1 MFGSTFLQ
9 NFLFRIDASHATI
22 IKLNDNS
29 RIYVVKAFELL
40 VEETR

>member
-22 IKLNDNS
+22 IKINDDS
-29 RIYVVKAFELL
+29 RIYFVKSFELL
-40 VEETR
+40 LEETR